1 MKTLGNMLL
10 SALLALAAGCSRQQ
24 GGPVVAL
31 VGNEEISASQLQ
43 QYLDRIPEGY
53 KQGATPL
60 EVRRKLLESLIDMRL
75 LLMEGRASHIEDAPE
90 FKSQMASANLGA
102 LLDLYQRR
110 LINER
115 LALPSEEVERYY
127 HETHRDRALRFSG
140 IMLPTKETALK
151 VIAELKAGADF
162 HRLAATHSEHQESGA
177 RGGDNGGYK
186 LRDQMS
192 PTIAEAVAHLKVGE
206 ISQPVPMEYQHQT
219 HYVVFKVLDEMPA
232 PLAASESQIREDLTR
247 QKRAA
252 RIEVLLD
259 SLYQV
264 HAPQLHGEVIALLN
278 RRSQQTSQ
286 GLPQFS
292 AEEAQEAV
300 CTFKGGQII
309 IEDLM
314 VTGQEGHF
322 SAHQFAD
329 SLTVDQILRRVAIPA
344 HLFEVEARS
353 LGLDQDPQL
362 RAEVEK
368 KAQELSLEVLRQRDV
383 DRLVQATEAD
393 ARAFYD
399 ANPDKFT
406 SAETILATEILVSS
420 DSLAQRLKHAMQEG
434 ADPAQLALK
443 YTQRQ
448 SAIHHHGQIRLNV
461 FTQVFFQGIFEAA
474 QHLEV
479 GEVGGPVRV
488 KEGYSVFKV
497 TEKLVEKEPYDA
509 EGQRRALAYVKVDQA
524 KRGYVAYVRGL
535 RDKYPVKIDD
545 QALADIAG
553 PGQEIAPTAAP
564 ESR

>member
-1 MKTLGNMLL
+1 MP
-10 SALLALAAGCSRQQ
+10 ALLALATGC
-24 GGPVVAL
+24 GGRSGEPTVAK
-31 VGNEEISASQLQ
+31 VGPEEISATQLQ
-43 QYLDRIPEGY
+43 QYADRIPEGL

-60 EVRRKLLESLIDMRL
+60 EVRRRLLESLIDMRL
-75 LLMEGRASHIEDAPE
+75 LLLEGRAIHIEEDPA
-90 FKSQMASANLGA
+90 FKGQLEMAQRGA

-110 LINER
+110 AINER
-115 LALPSEEVERYY
+115 LSITPEEVERYY
-127 HETHRDRALRFSG
+127 RETHRDRALRFSG
-140 IMLPTKETALK
+140 IMLPTKQEALK

-162 HRLAATHSEHQESGA
+162 HRLAAARSEHQETGE
-177 RGGDNGGYK
+177 RGGDSGGYK

-192 PTIAEAVAHLKVGE
+192 PTIAEGVAHLKVGE
-206 ISQPVPMEYQHQT
+206 ISEPVPMEYQRRT
-219 HYVVFKVLDEMPA
+219 HFVVFKILDEVPA
-232 PLAASESQIREDLTR
+232 PLAATEQRIHEDLTR
-247 QKRAA
+247 LKRTA
-252 RIEVLLD
+252 RISVLLD
-259 SLYQV
+259 SLYRAY
-264 HAPQLHGEVIALLN
+264 APQFQDAHISLLCQ
-278 RRSQQTSQ
+278 RSQQAGE
-286 GLPQFS
+286 GLPQFADS
-292 AEEAQEAV
+292 EAQLPLCTFRDGQITIGDVVLTAQEA
-300 CTFKGGQII
+300 
-309 IEDLM
+309 
-314 VTGQEGHF
+314 HF
-322 SAHQFAD
+322 SARQLAD
-329 SLTVDQILRRVAIPA
+329 PGAVVQLLRNITIPA

-362 RAEVEK
+362 RAELDK

-406 SAETILATEILVSS
+406 SPETILATEILVSS

-509 EGQRRALAYVKVDQA
+509 DGQRRALAYVKVDQA